1 MHPSSRHPNGSPRA
15 VLRASA
21 ATLAAAAL
29 AAAALAGAGP
39 AFASA
44 HPSHAARTSHAAPRS
59 RATGKSR
66 PPQIS
71 HNGWVKYFIVAAP
84 THGAKEFLFEIAA
97 STLGRGSLANEI
109 FNLNKGRLQPDGG
122 RLENPT
128 VIRPGWILVLP
139 SSAHGPGVHFG
150 LLPVVKPV
158 PSPSPSPS
166 KPPRP
171 APVRHRHATTPPA
184 RPGQRVMVAWIG
196 GALVVALLPVIGL
209 LLMRRRKSRNRA
221 HRPDPVRPSEG
232 APGGGRT
239 RRARPGGGTG
249 RRGGLGSR
257 RRERQADPGPAMPL
271 PLPLPQATVLAGD
284 PAPPPGQPA
293 PDALAGAGQPAL
305 PGPTATPA
313 WLALPALEDVD
324 AASPAMAARP
334 GPGVPDGPDHEDVAW
349 PDFLGPADSQAVAQ
363 GQAVPGLPV
372 PDLPGPDVPGPDVPA
387 PVSLAPDVADA
398 PADVPPWLAHDS
410 VPPWLVHDSG
420 VQVTEPSPAE
430 PAPRQQQPETGFSPV
445 ALRLLGAQRSAA
457 QRAGDADI
465 PVQRHTI
472 GFGEDQIEIK
482 LAEAPAA
489 DQDGRPR
496 GGHTWLADAPY
507 LVWTPLPYDA
517 PDGGTA
523 FACLGVGDEGC
534 LFIDLAAA
542 PGAVAIGGERAAATR
557 LAESIVHQLGM
568 SPVSGHS
575 RLVIV
580 AGAVVPE
587 PHPAAVLSLPSLG
600 DLASVS
606 GTGASDAIEIVF
618 SELRSDEDAFALAR
632 YVASNSRRVV
642 PVVLAD
648 LPDAPWSLL
657 ARPSQ
662 QPGDVPDPARSSD
675 ALDPASA

>member
-1 MHPSSRHPNGSPRA
+1 MHPSSRHPNGSRRA
-15 VLRASA
+15 VLRAAA

-39 AFASA
+39 AFAST
-44 HPSHAARTSHAAPRS
+44 HPSHSARKSHAAPRS
-59 RATGKSR
+59 RATGKPR
-66 PPQIS
+66 APLTS
-71 HNGWVKYFIVAAP
+71 HKGWVKYLIVAP
-84 THGAKEFLFEIAA
+84 PRNGAKEFLFEIAA
-97 STLGRGSLANEI
+97 STLGRGSLATEI

-150 LLPVVKPV
+150 PLPVVKPV

-166 KPPRP
+166 KSPRP

-184 RPGQRVMVAWIG
+184 RSGQRAMVAAIG
-196 GALVVALLPVIGL
+196 GALVVALLLVIGL

-221 HRPDPVRPSEG
+221 HRPDP
-232 APGGGRT
+232 
-239 RRARPGGGTG
+239 
-249 RRGGLGSR
+249 
-257 RRERQADPGPAMPL
+257 
-271 PLPLPQATVLAGD
+271 LPQATVLARD
-284 PAPPPGQPA
+284 PAPTPGQPA

-305 PGPTATPA
+305 PGPPATPA
-313 WLALPALEDVD
+313 WLALPALDDVD

-334 GPGVPDGPDHEDVAW
+334 GPGVPDGPDHEPGHEDVAW

-372 PDLPGPDVPGPDVPA
+372 PDLPGHDVPGHDVPA

-398 PADVPPWLAHDS
+398 PDDVPPWLAHDS
-410 VPPWLVHDSG
+410 VPPWLVPDNE
-420 VQVTEPSPAE
+420 VRVTEPSPAGPE

-457 QRAGDADI
+457 QRAGDADV

-489 DQDGRPR
+489 DQNGRPR
-496 GGHTWLADAPY
+496 RGHTSLADAPY

-568 SPVSGHS
+568 SPVSGQP

-662 QPGDVPDPARSSD
+662 QPVDAPDPTRSSD